1 MNKNKSL
8 RKKKKK
14 LSPEELA
21 FLKEQR
27 DQKKEIRDIMRRVG
41 FTRLTGIDGKEF
53 VYKDRTSEIDDI
65 FVCENVIILT
75 EYTIGEPHLLK
86 KSIFYNLI
94 NENVGG
100 FIKHIIENNVFE
112 SLSVDYKNRISNK
125 YTINQL
131 KLRILYCSKKT
142 ISREHKDVVKGVVY
156 FDYHIV
162 KYFKSLSNVIK
173 LSAKHEFLEFLEIND
188 HDFGDNIL
196 CSATGTTNCFSG
208 HILPEEKSSFKEG
221 YKIISF
227 YIDAESLLKR
237 SYVLRQEGWRKK
249 ENVGYYQRM
258 LDLKR
263 ITSMRKYLSE
273 EKRVFINN
281 IITTISESDIKLYTD
296 QEKQHEITIGEDG
309 NFVDG
314 SNHTNITPAYIDI
327 QNRCNIIGII
337 DGQHRTYAYH
347 EGDDSY
353 ELYISHLRKIQNLL
367 VTSIIFP
374 KNESKENRLKFEA
387 NLFLEI
393 NSNQKKVGQLIQQEI
408 QMQTMP
414 FSSIAIGKCILN
426 LLNEHGPLVNLIET
440 YTYEKG
446 KIKTASI
453 VSFGLKPLIKIDES
467 KTDTFYRIWDNEN
480 KRNLL
485 SSESQDYAL
494 LDEYKKFCA
503 NKISEVLS
511 SFKSCLDP
519 TMWQPYNAKTSTGI
533 LTVTFING
541 VLNLIRLLIVNDKLA
556 DFDTYRKHLAS
567 IKDFDFKK
575 YKSSQYRRM
584 GEKLYNDYFNK

>member
-1 MNKNKSL
+1 MNKKAKTSK
-8 RKKKKK
+8 RKK

-21 FLKEQR
+21 LRKEQR
-27 DQKKEIRDIMRRVG
+27 DQKKEIRDIMRRIG
-41 FTRLTGIDGKEF
+41 FSRLAGIDGTEF
-53 VYKDRTSEIDDI
+53 AYKDRTSEIDDI

-75 EYTIGEPHLLK
+75 EYTVGDPHLLK
-86 KSIFYNLI
+86 KSIIYNLI
-94 NENVGG
+94 NENAGDFV
-100 FIKHIIENNVFE
+100 KHLIDNSVFDTFSDE
-112 SLSVDYKNRISNK
+112 FKNRISIK

-131 KLRILYCSKKT
+131 KLRILYCSKKS
-142 ISREHKDVVKGVVY
+142 ISKEHRDVVKGVIY

-162 KYFKSLSNVIK
+162 KYFKSLTNVIK
-173 LSAKHEFLEFLEIND
+173 LSAKHEFLDFLEINECE
-188 HDFGDNIL
+188 FGDNIL
-196 CSATGTTNCFSG
+196 CSSTGTTDCFSG

-258 LDLKR
+258 LDSKK
-263 ITSMRKYLSE
+263 ITSMRKYLSD

-281 IITTISESDIKLYTD
+281 IITTISESDIKLYAD
-296 QEKQHEITIGEDG
+296 QDKRHEISIAEDG

-314 SNHTNITPAYIDI
+314 SSHTKITPAFIDI

-353 ELYISHLRKIQNLL
+353 EQNISHLRKIQNLL
-367 VTSIIFP
+367 ITGIIFP
-374 KNESKENRLKFEA
+374 KSESKENRLKFEA

-393 NSNQKKVGQLIQQEI
+393 NANQKKVGQPIQQEI
-408 QMQTMP
+408 QMQTKP
-414 FSSIAIGKCILN
+414 FSSIAIGKCILKI
-426 LLNEHGPLVNLIET
+426 LNEHGPLVNLIEM

-453 VSFGLKPLIKIDES
+453 VSFGLKPLIKIDDFKADS
-467 KTDTFYRIWDNEN
+467 LYRIWDNEN
-480 KRNLL
+480 KANLMDINC
-485 SSESQDYAL
+485 QDYTL
-494 LDEYKKFCA
+494 LDNYKRFCA

-511 SFKSCLDP
+511 AFKMCLDS
-519 TMWQPYNAKTSTGI
+519 TTWQPYNAKTSTGI

-541 VLNLIRLLIVNDKLA
+541 VLNLIRLLIENDKLT
-556 DFDTYRKHLAS
+556 DFDTYKKHLAS
-567 IKDFDFKK
+567 IKDFNIKQ
-575 YKSSQYRRM
+575 YKSSQYRKL
-584 GEKLYNDYFNK
+584 GEDMYNKFFNK

>member
-1 MNKNKSL
+1 MNKTAKKSK
-8 RKKKKK
+8 RKK

-21 FLKEQR
+21 FRKEQR
-27 DQKKEIRDIMRRVG
+27 DQKKEIRDIMKRVG
-41 FTRLTGIDGKEF
+41 FTRLAGIDGVEF
-53 VYKDRTSEIDDI
+53 VYKDRKSEIDDI

-75 EYTIGEPHLLK
+75 EYTVGDPHILK
-86 KSIFYNLI
+86 KSIIYNLI
-94 NENVGG
+94 NENTGDFVKYLIDNSI
-100 FIKHIIENNVFE
+100 FDTF
-112 SLSVDYKNRISNK
+112 SDDFKNRISKK
-125 YTINQL
+125 YSINQL
-131 KLRILYCSKKT
+131 KLKILYCSRKS
-142 ISREHKDVVKGVVY
+142 ISKEHKDVVKGVIY

-173 LSAKHEFLEFLEIND
+173 LSAKHEFLDFLEINECE
-188 HDFGDNIL
+188 FGDNIL
-196 CSATGTTNCFSG
+196 CSSTGTTDCFSG

-227 YIDAESLLKR
+227 YIDAASLLKR

-258 LDLKR
+258 LDSKK
-263 ITSMRKYLSE
+263 ITSMRKYLSD

-281 IITTISESDIKLYTD
+281 IITTISESDIKLYAD
-296 QEKQHEITIGEDG
+296 QNKRHEISIGEDG

-314 SNHTNITPAYIDI
+314 SSHTNITPAFIDI

-347 EGDDSY
+347 EGDDNY
-353 ELYISHLRKIQNLL
+353 EQYISHLRKIQNLL
-367 VTSIIFP
+367 VTGIIFP
-374 KNESKENRLKFEA
+374 KSESKESRLKFEA

-393 NSNQKKVGQLIQQEI
+393 NANQKKVGQPIQQEI

-414 FSSIAIGKCILN
+414 FSSIAIGKCILKI
-426 LLNEHGPLVNLIET
+426 LNEHGPLVNLIEM

-453 VSFGLKPLIKIDES
+453 VSFGLKPLIKIDDS
-467 KTDTFYRIWDNEN
+467 KSDSFYRIWDNAN
-480 KRNLL
+480 KASLIDPNC
-485 SSESQDYAL
+485 QDYTL
-494 LDEYKKFCA
+494 LDDYTKFCA

-511 SFKSCLDP
+511 AFKTCLNSN
-519 TMWQPYNAKTSTGI
+519 TWQPYNAKTSTGI

-541 VLNLIRLLIVNDKLA
+541 VLNLIRLLIENDKLT
-556 DFDTYRKHLAS
+556 DINTYKKCLAS
-567 IKDFDFKK
+567 INNFNIKQ
-575 YKSSQYRRM
+575 YKSSQYRKL
-584 GEKLYNDYFNK
+584 GEDMYNKFFNN